1 MSSTEQ
7 EPDHHTAQAAPAA
20 GEGWGVGSEP
30 EEPRE
35 LPRAPLLSSTK
46 RSLFS
51 RQRKQAK
58 MKGLKWKCKQE
69 SFPRQTV
76 FPTPSEKRKPPCR
89 AATNRAE
96 LGHLPPQRNREG
108 LPQVPKPGGAAPAT
122 NGFSEPSRASSMK
135 AKLPKG
141 LTRVTPPAPVHL
153 HGITKAPAARA

>member
-1 MSSTEQ
+1 MSRTEQ
-7 EPDHHTAQAAPAA
+7 EPDHHAAQAAEAA

-35 LPRAPLLSSTK
+35 LPRAPLLSSTR

-58 MKGLKWKCKQE
+58 MKGLKWECKQE
-69 SFPRQTV
+69 SFPRQTL
-76 FPTPSEKRKPPCR
+76 FPTPSEERKTPS

-96 LGHLPPQRNREG
+96 RRHLPPQRNREG
-108 LPQVPKPGGAAPAT
+108 LPWVPKPGRAAPAT
-122 NGFSEPSRASSMK
+122 KGFSEPSWASSMK

-141 LTRVTPPAPVHL
+141 LTKVTPHHQSVCM
-153 HGITKAPAARA
+153 G